1 MKDIINK
8 INMILEIEIEEEN
21 VESVDE
27 ELRIYDNNLKHIDTK
42 KVSFTKKN
50 IQKIAYNYDAKI
62 ETLDKELKSAKLRDN
77 RGRLLFIDGA

>member
-8 INMILEIEIEEEN
+8 INMILEMEEEEII
-21 VESVDE
+21 ESVDE
-27 ELRIYDNNLKHIDTK
+27 ELRIYDNTLKQIATK

-50 IQKIAYNYDAKI
+50 IQKIANDYDAKI
-62 ETLDKELKSAKLRDN
+62 ETMDKDLKSAKLRDN